1 MPDIVRFV
9 VRLPR
14 NLHEALQE
22 IARREKR
29 SLHGQIMYVLER
41 FVAAD
46 QGQEPASKQA
56 A

>member
-1 MPDIVRFV
+1 MPDVVRFV

-14 NLHEALQE
+14 DLHEALQE

-41 FVAAD
+41 FVAED
-46 QGQEPASKQA
+46 REKESQA
-56 A
+56 KIAA

>member
-1 MPDIVRFV
+1 MADFLRFV

-14 NLHEALQE
+14 DLHAALQE

-41 FVAAD
+41 FVAED
-46 QGQEPASKQA
+46 RGEEPASKA
-56 A
+56 AA